1 MKRKIVP
8 LPKEQWKDCVVPIGY
23 TSHAYYDVEL
33 LQEEAGFTASFRLKP
48 METPVVH
55 TPEECDFADRLYADY
70 WENAFA
76 WGVVEDGKLLAA
88 IETCPEE
95 WNNRLRVTELWVS
108 EPLRRQ
114 GVGHALMALAKEQA
128 RRERRRAVVLETQ
141 SCNVNAIGFYLHE
154 GFSLIG
160 FDACCYTNH
169 DIERREVRL
178 EMGWLRERPKA
189 YQPDELTIRPETPE
203 DYFEAE
209 AMTRRAFW
217 NKYQLGCNEHLFL
230 HKLRENAD
238 YLPQLS
244 RIAVADGK
252 IVGGI
257 WYSRA
262 VVRGEH
268 GEQPVLT
275 FGPLCV
281 DPDAQGRGVGERL
294 LRETLALAKEAGYA
308 GVVIYGEPTYY
319 PRVGFKTCDYFGITT
334 PDGKN
339 FPAFMAYKLIPGAL
353 KAGRFYESEVFA
365 DLPQE
370 ELDVF
375 DQQFPPMEKQHFPGQ
390 WS

>member
-1 MKRKIVP
+1 MTWKIIS

-23 TSHAYYDVEL
+23 TSRAYYDVEL

-48 METPVVH
+48 MDPPAVH
-55 TPEECDFADRLYADY
+55 TPEEWDFADRLYAEYRED
-70 WENAFA
+70 AFA

-108 EPLRRQ
+108 EALRRQ

-141 SCNVNAIGFYLHE
+141 SCNVNAIGFYRHE

-160 FDACCYTNH
+160 FDVCCYTNH

-189 YQPDELTIRPETPE
+189 YRPDELTIRPETPD

-217 NKYQLGCNEHLFL
+217 NKHRPGCDEHLFL
-230 HKLRENAD
+230 HKLRKDTA

-244 RIAVADGK
+244 RLAAADGK
-252 IVGGI
+252 IVGGV

-262 VVRGEH
+262 VIRGEN

-281 DPDAQGRGVGERL
+281 DPEAQGRGVGERL
-294 LRETLALAKEAGYA
+294 VRETLVLAKEAGYA
-308 GVVIYGEPTYY
+308 GVVIYGEPAYY
-319 PRVGFKTCDYFGITT
+319 PRVGFKTCDHFGITT

-339 FPAFMAYKLIPGAL
+339 FPAFLAYELIPGAL
-353 KAGRFYESEVFA
+353 KAGRFYESEVFE
-365 DLPQE
+365 DLPQK